1 MAGGYGTRLRPLTM
15 HSPKPVVEFAHS
27 TVFEIQIDAL
37 MKAGVKEIMICVAHQ
52 AEIIEKIVEGLHS
65 KYQVKMTLLVQHP
78 SMPPMNALKLAKDKL
93 YIDNPDETF
102 FVCNSDV
109 ITEFPFTEMKARM
122 SDPTI
127 ELVMCVSKSKTPHL
141 FGVVSCDQ
149 EDRVVEFHEKPQ
161 IFKGDLVNAGIYLFR
176 NKIADMVIEQDI
188 SSILTIFDI
197 LMPKKAIKSHQL
209 AHYWM
214 DIGNPRDYLE
224 ATKLHL
230 DYLRKNKPEQL
241 EQEDKV
247 RIIGN
252 VMIHPSA
259 EVAPSA
265 VLGPNVVVGPGA
277 KVGAGVRL
285 KDSVLFT
292 GSVVKQS
299 AFLDSTILSW
309 RSTVGRHARIQGLT
323 VIAEDVQIADE
334 LFINQAQIL
343 PNTSIKE
350 NIEKPGVVKLV

>member
-15 HSPKPVVEFAHS
+15 HSPKSVVEFAHS
-27 TVFEIQIDAL
+27 TVFEMQIDSL
-37 MKAGVKEIMICVAHQ
+37 VKAGVNEIMICIAHQ
-52 AEIIEKIVEGLHS
+52 AEIIEKIVESFGS
-65 KYQVKMTLLVQHP
+65 KYPVKFTLLVQHP

-93 YIDNPDETF
+93 YIDNPEGLF
-102 FVCNSDV
+102 YVCNSDV
-109 ITEFPFTEMKARM
+109 ITEFPFTEMKVKM
-122 SDPTI
+122 TDPTTQ
-127 ELVMCVSKSKTPHL
+127 LVMCVSKSKTPEL

-149 EDRVVEFHEKPQ
+149 EGMVLEFHEKPQ

-176 NKIADMVIEQDI
+176 NKIADLVVEQDI

-197 LMPKKAIKSHQL
+197 LMAQKAIKSHQL

-224 ATKLHL
+224 ASKLHL

-241 EQEDKV
+241 EKEDKA

-252 VMIHPSA
+252 VLIHPTA
-259 EVAPSA
+259 EVAVTA
-265 VLGPNVVVGPGA
+265 LLGPNVIIGPNV

-292 GSVVKQS
+292 GSVVKAS
-299 AFLDSTILSW
+299 AFVESTILSW
-309 RSTVGRHARIQGLT
+309 RSSVGRHARIQGLT
-323 VIAEDVQIADE
+323 VIAEDVNIADE